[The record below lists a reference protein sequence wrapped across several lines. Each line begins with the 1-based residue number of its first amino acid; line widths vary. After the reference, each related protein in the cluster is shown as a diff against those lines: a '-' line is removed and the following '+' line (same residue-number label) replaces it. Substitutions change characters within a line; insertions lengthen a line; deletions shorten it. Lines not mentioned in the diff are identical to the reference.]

1 MDGQM
6 DRQTSRNMEGQ
17 TDGPFIFSSS
27 NVAVFQE
34 MLRVLLLA
42 VAG

>member
-17 TDGPFIFSSS
+17 TDGPSFSSS
-27 NVAVFQE
+27 NVTVFQE